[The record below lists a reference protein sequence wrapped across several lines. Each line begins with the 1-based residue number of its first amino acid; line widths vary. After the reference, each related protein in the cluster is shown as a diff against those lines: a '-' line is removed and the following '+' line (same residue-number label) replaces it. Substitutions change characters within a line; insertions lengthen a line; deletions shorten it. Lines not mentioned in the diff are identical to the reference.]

1 MRECVCFVVL
11 LLVLVAVIDVLD
23 EDVLLAV
30 EHDVAELVEEREPER
45 VAVLETVVQLD
56 DGDVLV
62 PAGHAVNGCRL
73 EVLRVEHLDSELCA
87 QFLQLVHAVVNKIF
101 AHLRLGQGLLAA

>member
-1 MRECVCFVVL
+1 MRECVCLVVL

-45 VAVLETVVQLD
+45 IAVLETVVQLD
-56 DGDVLV
+56 AREKDSLV
-62 PAGHAVNGCRL
+62 
-73 EVLRVEHLDSELCA
+73 S
-87 QFLQLVHAVVNKIF
+87 F
-101 AHLRLGQGLLAA
+101 AKFKKPS